1 MTDGLKTVVML
12 SDERLKKEYR
22 HVLGK
27 VDEAR
32 IELEILNLGNSLS
45 EEWVEDVSRVQAR
58 LFLVDLSAAAVILVR
73 PAPR

>member
-58 LFLVDLSAAAVILVR
+58 LFLVDL
-73 PAPR
+73 PREPENGLQ